1 MAPTLR
7 VFLALNLPP
16 HERRAIRE
24 ATASMRAAAPG
35 LAWVIEDN
43 LHLTLK
49 FLGPQEQAAIDTLRD
64 NLAPVIAR
72 VAPMALDLGGL
83 GAFPNRRTPRVIW
96 LGVAAEARLEL
107 LHHDI
112 ETTCGDLGYEM
123 EGRTFRPHITLGRA
137 RAALAAPAANA
148 LSAAARDVRFTSR
161 VPVASLEIMAS
172 EIATLGSI
180 YRQLASLPLEGRS

>member
-7 VFLALNLPP
+7 VFLAINLPP
-16 HERRAIRE
+16 PERRAIRE
-24 ATASMRAAAPG
+24 ATATMRAAAPG

-49 FLGPQEQAAIDTLRD
+49 FLGPQESSAIDTLRD
-64 NLAPVIAR
+64 TLAPVVAR
-72 VAPMALDLGGL
+72 AAPMALELEGL

-112 ETTCGDLGYEM
+112 ETSCADLGYEM
-123 EGRTFRPHITLGRA
+123 EGRTFRPHLTLGRA
-137 RAALAAPAANA
+137 RAALAAPAAHA
-148 LSAAARDVRFTSR
+148 LSAAARDVQFVSR

-172 EIATLGSI
+172 EIATLGAT
-180 YRQLASLPLEGRS
+180 YRELASLPMEGRS